1 MNKNINKLRP
11 AKSIEI
17 NQKVYEMKRKGDKVI
32 TLSLGEAYF
41 DIPDFGFDKIDHSI
55 GYHYC
60 DTQGLPLLRENLLDY
75 LGMYHNAKALNK
87 DNIVISAG
95 SKLLTYLSMQ
105 LLLNNKDNV
114 ILHEPAWLSYE
125 DQAKLC
131 GADVSYIPF
140 DVTLDDFSAYFSE
153 NTRLIVINNPNNPA
167 GWIYKLEQLKTLISY
182 ARSKGIY
189 VLVDEAYSDF
199 VASEDGFK
207 SCTALVP
214 EFDNLIVVN
223 SISKNFGMSGWRVGF
238 AVAHKQLIKKL
249 IVLNQHTITCAPTVL
264 QQYLAEHLFEIHDAC
279 KPQIKM
285 LLDKRKMVSA
295 LFEEFNITTLDG
307 GATFYYFVDISRS
320 KMSSDEFSLMLL
332 DKHKVAVV
340 PGSAYGRGTDNF
352 IRLSFG
358 TETIDDIR
366 TAVELISKYLV

>member
-17 NQKVYEMKRKGDKVI
+17 NQKVYEMKRNGDRVI

-55 GYHYC
+55 GNHYC
-60 DTQGLPLLRENLLDY
+60 DTQGLPLLRQNLLDY
-75 LGMYHNAKALNK
+75 LGFYHNAKSINK
-87 DNIVISAG
+87 SNIIISAG

-105 LLLNNKDNV
+105 LLLNNNDNV

-131 GADVSYIPF
+131 GANVTYIPYN
-140 DVTLDDFSAYFSE
+140 VTLDNFPRHFLD

-167 GWIYKLEQLKTLISY
+167 GWVYDLEQLKTLISY
-182 ARSKGIY
+182 AKSKNIY

-199 VASEDGFK
+199 VANEDGFK

-214 EFDNLIVVN
+214 MFDNLIVVN

-238 AVAHKQLIKKL
+238 AVAAEKLINKL

-279 KPQIKM
+279 KPQIQK
-285 LLDKRKMVSA
+285 LLNKRKMVLE
-295 LFEEFNITTLDG
+295 LFEKFDLKTLDG
-307 GATFYYFVDISRS
+307 GATFYYFVDISSS
-320 KMSSDEFSLMLL
+320 KMSSDEFSIMLL
-332 DKHKVAVV
+332 EKHQIAVV

-352 IRLSFG
+352 VRLSFG
-358 TETIDDIR
+358 TESIDDIR

>member
-1 MNKNINKLRP
+1 MNENVNKLRP

-114 ILHEPAWLSYE
+114 VLHEPAWLSYE

-131 GADVSYIPF
+131 GANVSYIPY
-140 DVTLDDFSAYFSE
+140 DITLDDFPAHLSE

-167 GWIYKLEQLKTLISY
+167 GWVYKLEQLKTLITY
-182 ARSKGIY
+182 AKSKGIY

-199 VASEDGFK
+199 VANEDGFK
-207 SCTALVP
+207 SCSALVP

-279 KPQIKM
+279 KPQIKR

-295 LFEEFNITTLDG
+295 LFKEFNIKTLDG
-307 GATFYYFVDISRS
+307 GATFYYFVDISSS

-366 TAVELISKYLV
+366 TALELISKYLV